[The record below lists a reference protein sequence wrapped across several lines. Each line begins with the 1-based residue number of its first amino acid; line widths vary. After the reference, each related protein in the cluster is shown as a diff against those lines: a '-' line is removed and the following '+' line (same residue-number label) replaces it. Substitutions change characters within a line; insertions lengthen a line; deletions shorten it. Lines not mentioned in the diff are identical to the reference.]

1 MRDNKEME
9 QNREGTRSDPAPATS
24 EVRLRPFESRD
35 LPAITAI
42 YRDAV
47 LHGTGSFE
55 IDPPDLSV
63 W

>member
-1 MRDNKEME
+1 MREDKGME

-47 LHGTGSFE
+47 LHGTASFAGR
-55 IDPPDLSV
+55 V
-63 W
+63 